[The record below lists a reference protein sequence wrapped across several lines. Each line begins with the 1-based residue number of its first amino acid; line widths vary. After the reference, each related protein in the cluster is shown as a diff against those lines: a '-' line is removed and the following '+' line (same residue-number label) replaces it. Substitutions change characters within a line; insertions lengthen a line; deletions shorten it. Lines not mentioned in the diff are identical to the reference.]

1 MTTQTTIPASR
12 DPVLH
17 VTGLT
22 KTFGQGELAVTAVG
36 GVDLDVHPGEVVLI
50 MGPSGSG
57 KTTLLLMLGAMLRP
71 TAGAIQVGG
80 LDIAGA
86 PERRLPALRAHRF
99 GFVFQDFNL
108 LSALTVAE
116 NVELACNLAGVTGH
130 PAHQRARVLLE
141 RVGLGRRLGFRP
153 EQLSGGE
160 KQRVAIARA
169 LANDPPLILA
179 DEPTANLD
187 SAIGRQVARLLRQLA
202 TEDRRAVVIV
212 SHDTRLNEIA
222 DRVLWLED
230 GTFRELATMAT
241 DPVCGMTV
249 PRHDHPH
256 LQGDNIVWWFCSV
269 ACREEFTADPGRFAA
284 NQGPVGTAIRGRSRS
299 AAAPRPDHEH
309 QQGAPQTTGYTLG
322 G

>member
-1 MTTQTTIPASR
+1 MTTQTVPVPVGREPA
-12 DPVLH
+12 LH

-36 GVDLDVHPGEVVLI
+36 GVDLDVQPGEVVLV

-71 TAGAIQVGG
+71 TAGVIRVGG
-80 LDIAGA
+80 LDLASA
-86 PERRLPALRAHRF
+86 PERRLPGLRARRF

-108 LSALTVAE
+108 LSALTVAQ
-116 NVELACNLAGVTGH
+116 NVELACNLAGVIGGR
-130 PAHQRARVLLE
+130 ARQRARVLLE
-141 RVGLGRRLGFRP
+141 RVGLGHRLGFRP

-169 LANDPPLILA
+169 LANNPPVILA

-187 SAIGRQVARLLRQLA
+187 RAIGRDVARLLRQLA
-202 TEDRRAVVIV
+202 TQDRRAVVIV
-212 SHDTRLNEIA
+212 SHDARLEEIA
-222 DRVLWLED
+222 DRLLWLED

-249 PRHDHPH
+249 PQHDHPH
-256 LQGDNIVWWFCSV
+256 LQRDGAVWWFCSV
-269 ACREEFTADPGRFAA
+269 ACREEFAA
-284 NQGPVGTAIRGRSRS
+284 NPARFTSEARATKPAIGDGEPDRLRRHATTTNSARSDQEQ
-299 AAAPRPDHEH
+299 ADIP
-309 QQGAPQTTGYTLG
+309 
-322 G
+322 

>member
-1 MTTQTTIPASR
+1 MTTQTATAPTGR
-12 DPVLH
+12 DPALH

-36 GVDLDVHPGEVVLI
+36 GVDLDVQPGEVVLI

-71 TAGAIQVGG
+71 TAGVIRVGG
-80 LDIAGA
+80 LDIARA
-86 PERRLPALRAHRF
+86 PERRLPGLRARRF

-116 NVELACNLAGVTGH
+116 NVELACNLAGVIGGR
-130 PAHQRARVLLE
+130 ARQRARVLLE

-169 LANDPPLILA
+169 LANNPPVILA

-187 SAIGRQVARLLRQLA
+187 RAIGRDVARLLRQLA
-202 TEDRRAVVIV
+202 TQDRRAVVIV
-212 SHDTRLNEIA
+212 SHDTRLEEIA

-249 PRHDHPH
+249 PQHDHPH
-256 LQGDNIVWWFCSV
+256 LQRDGAVWWFCSV
-269 ACREEFTADPGRFAA
+269 ACREEFAA
-284 NQGPVGTAIRGRSRS
+284 NPARFTSEARAAKPAIGDGEPDRLRRHATTTNSARSDQEQ
-299 AAAPRPDHEH
+299 ADIP
-309 QQGAPQTTGYTLG
+309 
-322 G
+322 

>member
-1 MTTQTTIPASR
+1 MTTQTITAPKAL
-12 DPVLH
+12 DPLLC
-17 VTGLT
+17 VTGLA
-22 KTFGQGELAVTAVG
+22 KTFGQGALAVTAVG

-71 TAGAIQVGG
+71 TAGVIEVGG
-80 LDIAGA
+80 LDLARA
-86 PERRLPALRAHRF
+86 PERRLPGLRARRF
-99 GFVFQDFNL
+99 GFIFQDFNL

-116 NVELACNLAGVTGH
+116 NVELACNLAGVTGR
-130 PAHQRARVLLE
+130 PARQRARALLE
-141 RVGLGRRLGFRP
+141 RVGLGQRLGFRP

-169 LANDPPLILA
+169 LANNPPVILA

-187 SAIGRQVARLLRQLA
+187 SAIGRDVARLLRQLA
-202 TEDRRAVVIV
+202 TEDDRAVVIV
-212 SHDTRLNEIA
+212 SHDARLEEIA

-249 PRHDHPH
+249 AQHDRPH
-256 LQGDNIVWWFCSV
+256 LQRDGIVWWFCST
-269 ACREEFTADPGRFAA
+269 ACREEFAADPGRFASSQA
-284 NQGPVGTAIRGRSRS
+284 PGRS
-299 AAAPRPDHEH
+299 ALGDGDLTPQAYQHE
-309 QQGAPQTTGYTLG
+309 TTTSEPKQVDIP
-322 G
+322 